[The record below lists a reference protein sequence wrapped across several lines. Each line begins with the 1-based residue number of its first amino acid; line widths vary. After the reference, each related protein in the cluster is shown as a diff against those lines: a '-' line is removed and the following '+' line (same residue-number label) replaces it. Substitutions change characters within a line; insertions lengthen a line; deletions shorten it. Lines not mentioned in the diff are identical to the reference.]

1 MNQEMLILV
10 GIIGFIAV
18 IVVIAGIVDYS
29 SPKKKERRELKSSY
43 SYKYKDPKPG
53 YEKSGT
59 RPTKIEKL
67 SFWQVLFS
75 FDGRIGRAN
84 YFGGQLV
91 TAMLQVAA
99 VAFIVGLAGYS
110 VNSLIDDL
118 LSFSFN
124 ISRLVNNLAGYALVV
139 VALLIVSAWI
149 GFATL
154 IKRLHDLNASG
165 CLALFIPLLNI
176 IPVVGT
182 ILYYIVI
189 VILVFVGGTQGPN
202 KHGVETDYSSRPAT
216 VGGTQSKKQLPKQP
230 LTKPSPTARKAPSY
244 IKILKDRYAAGEI
257 STEEYR
263 EKLEVLGGDEPSTA
277 IGYEEPPTKPKKEI
291 RMETYEE
298 TAKRLLAEGVI
309 TKSQYNKSMAERDK

>member
-202 KHGVETDYSSRPAT
+202 K
-216 VGGTQSKKQLPKQP
+216 QP